1 MKKEK
6 YTKLNKIRMMEKIK
20 CNKTKE
26 ILYLRWN
33 EQLLEA

>member
-20 CNKTKE
+20 FNKTKE

-33 EQLLEA
+33 EQLLKA